1 MKKHTT
7 PLRSITLSTSRRE
20 KMRVQCGLFMGAVT
34 IAAAL
39 VLQPVG
45 AAAQKDDNGE
55 RIDQKTAELSDARLI
70 AEQNDWGLD
79 ETLKHMQ
86 VQHIFGNL
94 LVRLAE
100 KYPESYAGGI
110 FAELPGA
117 ASVVRF
123 TGKVPQE
130 AVEEA
135 ERSGI
140 RVEFEDGA
148 KYSESA
154 LQERSRKVH
163 DYLLSLG
170 YKEVATAVTTDDG
183 VIASVVGDSRRGPK
197 LPPELQEGVQVTV
210 SEKSVVTDEH
220 TRGGA
225 RVLDDGVFECTSGFT
240 VRSTNGVTG
249 VVTAAHCNG
258 INQYQQP
265 SNGLIYG
272 LTHQSEHHST
282 FGDVEW
288 KTSPHIEPAEFFAR
302 ANELR
307 EVNSVLSFGGLPVNS
322 FSCVYGRAS
331 NLRACDRVFSTFV
344 TVTVN
349 GNTASFLIAMD
360 NDNTIPGD
368 SGGPWSFATIA
379 DGIHRGDVTLSGGRR
394 NMWSQASL
402 LPLALGVSVRT
413 Q

>member
-1 MKKHTT
+1 MKQHTT
-7 PLRSITLSTSRRE
+7 PLRTITLSTSRGKKIRT
-20 KMRVQCGLFMGAVT
+20 QCAFFMGVAT
-34 IAAAL
+34 IVAAS

-45 AAAQKDDNGE
+45 AAAQTDK
-55 RIDQKTAELSDARLI
+55 RVDQETAELSDARLI

-86 VQHIFGNL
+86 AQESFGNL
-94 LVRLAE
+94 LVRLSE

-110 FAELPGA
+110 FAEGPGA
-117 ASVVRF
+117 ASIVRF
-123 TGKVPQE
+123 VGKVPQE
-130 AVEEA
+130 AAEEA
-135 ERSGI
+135 ERAGI
-140 RVEFEDGA
+140 RVEFEGNA
-148 KYSESA
+148 KYSEAA

-163 DYLLSLG
+163 DYLLRELG
-170 YKEVATAVTTDDG
+170 YKEVVTAVTTTDDG
-183 VIASVVGDSRRGPK
+183 VIASVVGDSRRDLK
-197 LPPELQEGVQVTV
+197 LPAELQEGVQVT
-210 SEKSVVTDEH
+210 EYEESVAMDEH

-249 VVTAAHCNG
+249 VLTAGHCNG

-265 SNGLIYG
+265 SNGLVYG
-272 LTHQSEHHST
+272 LTHQAQHIST

-302 ANELR
+302 ANER
-307 EVNSVLSFGGLPVNS
+307 RDVNSVLAFGGLPVNS

-331 NLRACDRVFSTFV
+331 NLRACDQVFSTFV

-349 GNTASFLIAMD
+349 GNTASFLFAMD
-360 NDNTIPGD
+360 NDNTIGGD
-368 SGGPWSFATIA
+368 SGGPWSFGTIA
-379 DGIHRGDVTLSGGRR
+379 DGIHKGDATIGGGRR
-394 NMWSQASL
+394 NVWSQASL
-402 LPLALGVSVRT
+402 LPLSLGVSVRT